1 MGQQMQVTQQS
12 KQFRFALGSARK
24 GAIKS
29 VWMYVIT
36 FQWVRV
42 LLAWSLT
49 SAGTISEAVF
59 VLAPLWICIKA
70 SVPDFVKLFIPN
82 ADQVK
87 AITDFANTLL
97 VGVPELIMIAAI
109 ITVLSKLSTW
119 KYRGKLWDITGVWT
133 LAFGIP
139 TAIFIIITVLTL
151 WASFGNDTFRLD
163 TWVVQV
169 RGIAAYWYGISS
181 LLYTKIGK
189 PQEVSRLQEK
199 DTVITELTQKGK
211 ESQQKI
217 DELLATIEGLK
228 QNIDGLN
235 QSIERQKKETLA
247 AKSEV
252 LQVSESALQAYSEQ
266 CVSWVFSG
274 VKTADVDEIARY
286 TGHNKQKIRWAI
298 KSGDIKRAPG
308 KAERYILASVAE
320 WLKKTPPPQGQDED
334 LQDGYTP
341 MLKIVP

>member
-1 MGQQMQVTQQS
+1 MGQQMMVQS
-12 KQFRFALGSARK
+12 QKKQFHLDLGPAWENV
-24 GAIKS
+24 IKPG
-29 VWMYVIT
+29 WIYVIT

-70 SVPDFVKLFIPN
+70 SVPGFVKIF
-82 ADQVK
+82 
-87 AITDFANTLL
+87 ITDQGVIDNITNFANTLL

-109 ITVLSKLSTW
+109 ITVISRLSTW

-139 TAIFIIITVLTL
+139 TAVFIVITVLTL
-151 WASFGNDTFRLD
+151 WASFGNVGFKLD
-163 TWVVQV
+163 VWVVQV
-169 RGIAAYWYGISS
+169 RGIAAYWYGIAS
-181 LLYTKIGK
+181 LLYTKVGK
-189 PQEVSRLQEK
+189 PQEVVRLKEK
-199 DTVITELTQKGK
+199 DNAVNDLLEKSR

-217 DELLATIEGLK
+217 DELTQTIEDLK
-228 QNIDGLN
+228 

-252 LQVSESALQAYSEQ
+252 LQVSESALQAYSED
-266 CVSWVFSG
+266 CIKWVISG
-274 VKTADVDEIARY
+274 VKTTDVDEIARY

-298 KSGDIKRAPG
+298 KGGDIKRAPG
-308 KAERYILASVAE
+308 KGERYFVASVGD

-334 LQDGYTP
+334 SQDGFAP
-341 MLKIVP
+341 MLQVVH